1 MKPKELQTKL
11 GITADRIKFYKKQEV
26 FFPENPPSGNRG
38 TNYTDADYESL
49 RLLEVLTKSGLT
61 CSDIK
66 RMQDGDMTLAEA
78 ARARMAFIEAELER
92 KRNALDMLS
101 SLISDKAEFETFDTD
116 RYWSIIHEKE
126 EAGERFVNV
135 EDTYGYR
142 AVSLIRDIQCP
153 HCGKT
158 FEVDLEEYLY
168 DESSYESENGM
179 GPDCVYSFDTEEY
192 HVCPECGEVVKV
204 EGWIREYPMGAYDS
218 ESIHVEAIETG
229 EED

>member
-1 MKPKELQTKL
+1 MRPKELQTKL
-11 GITADRIKFYKKQEV
+11 GITADRIKLYKKQGV

-61 CSDIK
+61 CGDIK

-78 ARARMAFIEAELER
+78 ARARMTFIEAELER

-101 SLISDKAEFETFDTD
+101 SLISDEAEFETFDTD

-126 EAGERFVNV
+126 EAGERFVDV

-158 FEVDLEEYLY
+158 FEADLEEYLY
-168 DESSYESENGM
+168 DESSYEKENGM
-179 GPDCVYSFDTEEY
+179 GPDCVYSFDSEEN
-192 HVCPECGEVVKV
+192 HVCPECGEVVRI

-218 ESIHVEAIETG
+218 ESIHVDAIETS